1 MNVIDSVEANEELVC
16 IWNHIEEKAKDQE
29 IIDYAKMKRDL
40 LIDLREKKR
49 ELDKRKKEFDE
60 EYAKII
66 NDEIK
71 EVQKY
76 A

>member
-49 ELDKRKKEFDE
+49 ELDKRKK
-60 EYAKII
+60 
-66 NDEIK
+66 
-71 EVQKY
+71 
-76 A
+76 